1 MELKIGEI
9 LCSFISLYRSPSQT
23 QDGLDKFTDNL
34 ELNLDQAIQNNPYL
48 VAVVGEFNT
57 KWKPWYC
64 CDKINF
70 EGNVS
75 ETIFSQFGLHQ
86 MISNPTHISETYSS
100 CIGLIFTS
108 QPNSVVVSGVH
119 PSLHPNC

>member
-23 QDGLDKFTDNL
+23 QDGLDKFTYNI

-57 KWKPWYC
+57 K
-64 CDKINF
+64 
-70 EGNVS
+70 
-75 ETIFSQFGLHQ
+75 
-86 MISNPTHISETYSS
+86 
-100 CIGLIFTS
+100 
-108 QPNSVVVSGVH
+108 
-119 PSLHPNC
+119 